1 MSTNDNK
8 NNPKEEVLLFV
19 VDALKAH
26 EREMDRLIQKLETV
40 KNILL
45 ANLEKQKTP

>member
-1 MSTNDNK
+1 MSTNNK
-8 NNPKEEVLLFV
+8 ENSKEEILLFV

>member
-1 MSTNDNK
+1 MSTNNK
-8 NNPKEEVLLFV
+8 ENSKEEILLFV
-19 VDALKAH
+19 VDALKTH

>member
-1 MSTNDNK
+1 MSTNNK
-8 NNPKEEVLLFV
+8 ENSKEEILLFV

-26 EREMDRLIQKLETV
+26 EREMDRLIKKLETV

-45 ANLEKQKTP
+45 ANLEKQKTL